1 MEDPTQKRRRRRPR
15 RRRKTQQD
23 SPRQPGAATR
33 PARQPASSR
42 GDSRNSRDGRDGR
55 DGRGGRGGGN
65 GGGAGRTVPKGQLP
79 PNLVY
84 GLNSVAVALELGQL
98 KTLFY
103 DKGRQSERL
112 QHIHA
117 QAQDDHVEIRPLQRQ
132 GWARILSNELHQG
145 IAGMLADQPRAYLE
159 EVVVE
164 AGDTSCVLVL
174 DQVQDPQN
182 LGAVLRTAAATGVD
196 AVVLPKAGGCGLTPA
211 VHKASA
217 GHSLKVSVVED
228 ENLAQAISFLKEHG
242 YWVIGCDSAEGEDA
256 TTFEFPEKCVIV
268 MGNEAE
274 GMRRLTRESCDY
286 LVRIPMNSGVD
297 SLNISVATGVI
308 LYLAKADLARAA
320 FEENNSEDNGEPA
333 VTDVEPA
340 PPAIDDPVGEAPPP
354 VIDDPAGEE

>member
-23 SPRQPGAATR
+23 SPRQPGTASR
-33 PARQPASSR
+33 PARQPASGR
-42 GDSRNSRDGRDGR
+42 GDGRDGR
-55 DGRGGRGGGN
+55 DGRSGRGGGGGN

-84 GLNSVAVALELGQL
+84 GLNPVAVALELGQL

-103 DKGRQSERL
+103 DKGRQSDRL

-117 QAQDDHVEIRPLQRQ
+117 QAQNDHVEIRPLQRQ

-164 AGDTSCVLVL
+164 AGDNSCVLVL

-228 ENLAQAISFLKEHG
+228 ENLARAISFLKEHG

-286 LVRIPMNSGVD
+286 LVRIPMNSGVE

-320 FEENNSEDNGEPA
+320 FEENNSEDNGEPPSG
-333 VTDVEPA
+333 D
-340 PPAIDDPVGEAPPP
+340 GEAPPAET
-354 VIDDPAGEE
+354 DDSVGEE

>member
-1 MEDPTQKRRRRRPR
+1 MEDPTRKRRRRRPR
-15 RRRKTQQD
+15 RRKKTGQD
-23 SPRQPGAATR
+23 GARPQAATR
-33 PARQPASSR
+33 HAPRAA
-42 GDSRNSRDGRDGR
+42 NGRR
-55 DGRGGRGGGN
+55 GN
-65 GGGAGRTVPKGQLP
+65 GNGPGPTRSAPKGQLP

-84 GLNSVAVALELGQL
+84 GINVVAVALEAGML
-98 KTLFY
+98 KALYY
-103 DKGRQSERL
+103 DKGRQSDRL

-117 QAQDDHVEIRPLQRQ
+117 QAQADHIEIRPLQRQ
-132 GWARILSNELHQG
+132 GWARILSSELHQG

-164 AGDTSCVLVL
+164 AGDNSCVLVL

-217 GHSLKVSVVED
+217 GHSLKVRVVED

-256 TTFEFPEKCVIV
+256 TTFEFPEKCVVV

-286 LVRIPMNSGVD
+286 LVRIPMKAGVE
-297 SLNISVATGVI
+297 SLNISVATGVV
-308 LYLAKADLARAA
+308 LYLAQADLARAA
-320 FEENNSEDNGEPA
+320 WEENNAEGEEHPAAPVGGATAEEDQAE
-333 VTDVEPA
+333 DA
-340 PPAIDDPVGEAPPP
+340 PPAPEDPDDPE
-354 VIDDPAGEE
+354 

>member
-1 MEDPTQKRRRRRPR
+1 MEDPNPKRRRRRPR

-23 SPRQPGAATR
+23 AQRQPGAATR
-33 PARQPASSR
+33 PTRKPTNGR
-42 GDSRNSRDGRDGR
+42 G
-55 DGRGGRGGGN
+55 GGRGGGGGGGN
-65 GGGAGRTVPKGQLP
+65 GGTPRAVPKGQLP

-84 GLNSVAVALELGQL
+84 GINPVAVALELGQL

-132 GWARILSNELHQG
+132 GWSRILSSELHQG

-164 AGDTSCVLVL
+164 AGDNSCILVL
-174 DQVQDPQN
+174 DRVQDPQN
-182 LGAVLRTAAATGVD
+182 LGAVLRSAAATGVD
-196 AVVLPKAGGCGLTPA
+196 AVVLPKAGGCGITPA

-217 GHSLKVSVVED
+217 GLSLMVRVVED

-242 YWVIGCDSAEGEDA
+242 YWAIGCESSEGEDA
-256 TTFEFPEKCVIV
+256 TTFEFPEKRVIV

-286 LVRIPMNSGVD
+286 LVRIPMDSGVE

-320 FEENNSEDNGEPA
+320 WEENNAEENGEPA
-333 VTDVEPA
+333 VTEAEPA
-340 PPAIDDPVGEAPPP
+340 PPAIDDPVS
-354 VIDDPAGEE
+354 EE